1 MGYYSFY
8 EFVKEILMEFL
19 MDVKTKLLEKY
30 VESYDKYMN
39 KYVNKISKIIPIF
52 MLTEKRLLL
61 LWTQYLKQEL

>member
-8 EFVKEILMEFL
+8 EFVKEKLMEFL
-19 MDVKTKLLEKY
+19 MDVKTELPEKY
-30 VESYDKYMN
+30 VESYDKFMN
-39 KYVNKISKIIPIF
+39 NYVKKILKIIPIF